1 MLTDR
6 FQSYV
11 ERHGLFSRDDRILL
25 TVSGGVDS
33 MVLLSLMASLGY
45 RFGVAHCNFQ
55 LRGAES
61 DEDEVI
67 VAREAARYGVPCYN
81 RRFDT
86 AAEMERTGESMEM
99 TARRLRYAW
108 FEELRR
114 EHGYA
119 AIAVAH
125 HADDSIETFFINLL
139 RGTGLRG
146 LTGISTR
153 MGRVVRPLMFA
164 SRREILEYAVAQ
176 KIPFREDSSNRS
188 TKYLRN
194 KIRLGL
200 IPRIREI
207 NPKFTDLMRRNI
219 ERLTDTQL
227 FIDAAVA
234 HMREDVVTQADGIA
248 TIHVE
253 RIEAAYPRNFAV
265 YELLSSQY
273 GFKGDVCD
281 ALCRALSEAATG
293 RRFYAREYVAT
304 VDRGRILV
312 ERIAPGD
319 ACEVTVE
326 QGTQRSYCGNMV
338 LYFEACDIDDIRA
351 YDVPEQVALL
361 DADLLRYPL
370 RLRRW
375 REGDTFIP
383 FGMEGRK
390 KVSDYLID
398 RKVSLPEK
406 QRQFVLLSGDEI
418 VWLGECFAYH
428 QRDHLTMAKSAVRFR
443 DSVAQFERLSADI
456 AARRFAPVY
465 LLMGDESY
473 FIDALC
479 DRLASTILG
488 EAERSF
494 NQIVLY
500 GRDTEPG
507 QVINF
512 CRQMPMMGSY
522 EVVILKEAQ
531 QMRQIEKLSLYTQKP
546 QASTILVVCH
556 KEKSVDKRSAF
567 YKQAAAC
574 GAVFESVRPRDYEI
588 GPWLSGFIASKG
600 CRIDEKALS
609 MLTDHLGCDVSKIAN
624 ELEKLL
630 VSLPEGTQRI
640 TDRDIERNIGISRE
654 YNNFEL
660 CKAVLGRDM
669 ARALRIADHFGRNPK
684 ENPLLVTVL
693 ALFGQFR
700 QLFVLNY
707 LYWLARRRGTGAPS
721 DAELMRALKVGN
733 VFAINELRQAMPR
746 WPNNK
751 VFGVLGLL
759 REYDGKS
766 KGLDAGG
773 ASDGELLRELLLKM
787 LTI

>member
-1 MLTDR
+1 
-6 FQSYV
+6 
-11 ERHGLFSRDDRILL
+11 
-25 TVSGGVDS
+25 
-33 MVLLSLMASLGY
+33 
-45 RFGVAHCNFQ
+45 
-55 LRGAES
+55 
-61 DEDEVI
+61 
-67 VAREAARYGVPCYN
+67 
-81 RRFDT
+81 
-86 AAEMERTGESMEM
+86 
-99 TARRLRYAW
+99 
-108 FEELRR
+108 
-114 EHGYA
+114 
-119 AIAVAH
+119 
-125 HADDSIETFFINLL
+125 
-139 RGTGLRG
+139 
-146 LTGISTR
+146 
-153 MGRVVRPLMFA
+153 
-164 SRREILEYAVAQ
+164 
-176 KIPFREDSSNRS
+176 
-188 TKYLRN
+188 
-194 KIRLGL
+194 
-200 IPRIREI
+200 
-207 NPKFTDLMRRNI
+207 
-219 ERLTDTQL
+219 
-227 FIDAAVA
+227 
-234 HMREDVVTQADGIA
+234 
-248 TIHVE
+248 
-253 RIEAAYPRNFAV
+253 
-265 YELLSSQY
+265 
-273 GFKGDVCD
+273 
-281 ALCRALSEAATG
+281 
-293 RRFYAREYVAT
+293 
-304 VDRGRILV
+304 
-312 ERIAPGD
+312 
-319 ACEVTVE
+319 
-326 QGTQRSYCGNMV
+326 
-338 LYFEACDIDDIRA
+338 
-351 YDVPEQVALL
+351 
-361 DADLLRYPL
+361 
-370 RLRRW
+370 
-375 REGDTFIP
+375 
-383 FGMEGRK
+383 
-390 KVSDYLID
+390 
-398 RKVSLPEK
+398 
-406 QRQFVLLSGDEI
+406 
-418 VWLGECFAYH
+418 
-428 QRDHLTMAKSAVRFR
+428 MAKSAVRFR

-531 QMRQIEKLSLYTQKP
+531 QMRQIEKLSLYT
-546 QASTILVVCH
+546 
-556 KEKSVDKRSAF
+556 
-567 YKQAAAC
+567 QAAAC

>member
-1 MLTDR
+1 
-6 FQSYV
+6 
-11 ERHGLFSRDDRILL
+11 
-25 TVSGGVDS
+25 
-33 MVLLSLMASLGY
+33 
-45 RFGVAHCNFQ
+45 
-55 LRGAES
+55 
-61 DEDEVI
+61 
-67 VAREAARYGVPCYN
+67 
-81 RRFDT
+81 
-86 AAEMERTGESMEM
+86 
-99 TARRLRYAW
+99 
-108 FEELRR
+108 
-114 EHGYA
+114 
-119 AIAVAH
+119 
-125 HADDSIETFFINLL
+125 
-139 RGTGLRG
+139 
-146 LTGISTR
+146 
-153 MGRVVRPLMFA
+153 
-164 SRREILEYAVAQ
+164 
-176 KIPFREDSSNRS
+176 
-188 TKYLRN
+188 
-194 KIRLGL
+194 
-200 IPRIREI
+200 
-207 NPKFTDLMRRNI
+207 
-219 ERLTDTQL
+219 
-227 FIDAAVA
+227 
-234 HMREDVVTQADGIA
+234 
-248 TIHVE
+248 
-253 RIEAAYPRNFAV
+253 
-265 YELLSSQY
+265 
-273 GFKGDVCD
+273 
-281 ALCRALSEAATG
+281 
-293 RRFYAREYVAT
+293 
-304 VDRGRILV
+304 
-312 ERIAPGD
+312 
-319 ACEVTVE
+319 
-326 QGTQRSYCGNMV
+326 
-338 LYFEACDIDDIRA
+338 
-351 YDVPEQVALL
+351 
-361 DADLLRYPL
+361 
-370 RLRRW
+370 
-375 REGDTFIP
+375 
-383 FGMEGRK
+383 
-390 KVSDYLID
+390 
-398 RKVSLPEK
+398 
-406 QRQFVLLSGDEI
+406 
-418 VWLGECFAYH
+418 
-428 QRDHLTMAKSAVRFR
+428 MAKSAVRFR

-609 MLTDHLGCDVSKIAN
+609 ML
-624 ELEKLL
+624 

-721 DAELMRALKVGN
+721 DAELMARAKDST
-733 VFAINELRQAMPR
+733 QAAR
-746 WPNNK
+746 RTASCCANCC
-751 VFGVLGLL
+751 
-759 REYDGKS
+759 S
-766 KGLDAGG
+766 KC
-773 ASDGELLRELLLKM
+773 
-787 LTI
+787 